1 MDIATLTDDDFVAGF
16 AACTLPPQAFSHL
29 GHLRIAWIHL
39 QRYPL
44 ARAVALVC
52 DGIDA
57 FARHLGV
64 PQKYNRTLSEALVV
78 LMAAGGGGDPAI
90 GWAAFLDRNR
100 ALVDDAQAV
109 LARHYSPAVLTGE
122 DARTRFVA
130 PDREPL
136 PPCPCWGC

>member
-1 MDIATLTDDDFVAGF
+1 MDIATLSDDAFLAGF
-16 AACTLPPQAFSHL
+16 AACTLPPEAFSHL

-44 ARAVALVC
+44 AQAVERVC
-52 DGIDA
+52 DGIDV

-78 LMAAGGGGDPAI
+78 LMAAGGGGDRAVS
-90 GWAAFLDRNR
+90 WDAFLDRNR
-100 ALVDDAQAV
+100 ALVDDARAV
-109 LARHYSPAVLTGE
+109 LARHYSPAVLTGGA
-122 DARTRFVA
+122 ARCRFVT

-136 PPCPCWGC
+136 PSCPC